1 MKPVLMLALLTAC
14 VVAFTGVDAGA
25 EAARKLPAFEMKDLN
40 EREVRLTDERFR
52 GKQLVIAA
60 FGTWQQV
67 SIDQA
72 LELEKF
78 HKANPEV
85 EIIAFVVD
93 ELAVARD
100 FVQQH
105 GLSYPCYKTDPVT
118 RIPTGFNRLFK
129 TRQGKTLTLN
139 RAPFVILADAD
150 RNVNFADIGL
160 VTADKLSEE
169 LR

>member
-1 MKPVLMLALLTAC
+1 MKPFLMLTLLAAC
-14 VVAFTGVDAGA
+14 ILAFTGVNADAD
-25 EAARKLPAFEMKDLN
+25 AARKLPAFEMKDLA
-40 EREVRLTDERFR
+40 EREHRLTDERFR
-52 GKQLVIAA
+52 GKRLVIAA

-105 GLSYPCYKTDPVT
+105 GLSYPCYKTDGVT
-118 RIPTGFNRLFK
+118 RIPTAFNRLFK

-139 RAPFVILADAD
+139 RAPFVILADAE
-150 RNVNFADIGL
+150 RNVEFAEIGL
-160 VTADKLSEE
+160 VSAEKLSAE
-169 LR
+169 LK